1 MMISYNM
8 EINGTSVLLAENIV
22 KFPCDRILNLTELGV
37 APENVTV
44 QCRQR
49 VTEGIAAMP
58 WVPVVTS
65 GEFSFDYRREYR
77 VVASLDIDELEIDDN
92 HPRLVVHA
100 EPSESARLSLHF
112 GMFLSDGKVEKGAQL
127 YKYLDWDDVKITF
140 LSEPDGHEL
149 KAMRA
154 EMTFYP
160 HTVTIGDDW
169 KGVRK

>member
-1 MMISYNM
+1 MMTSYDM
-8 EINGTSVLLAENIV
+8 EINGGSVLLIEDIG
-22 KFPCDRILNLTELGV
+22 KTPYERTLNLTKLGV
-37 APENVTV
+37 TPENVSV

-49 VTEGIAAMP
+49 VDREIATAP
-58 WVPVVTS
+58 WEPVETS

-77 VVASLDIDELEIDDN
+77 VVVNLNISELEIDEN
-92 HPRLVVHA
+92 HPRLFVLA

-112 GMFLSDGKVEKGAQL
+112 GMYLCDGKVEMGARL
-127 YKYLDWDDVKITF
+127 NKYLDWDDVNITF
-140 LSEPDGHEL
+140 LSERDGDAL

>member
-1 MMISYNM
+1 MMVPYNM
-8 EINGTSVLLAENIV
+8 EINGGSVLLTENID
-22 KFPCDRILNLTELGV
+22 KTPYIRTLNLTKLGV
-37 APENVTV
+37 VPENVTV

-49 VTEGIAAMP
+49 VTEGIAAIP

-77 VVASLDIDELEIDDN
+77 VVVNLEIDELEIDEN
-92 HPRLVVHA
+92 HPRVVVHA

-112 GMFLSDGKVEKGAQL
+112 GTYLCNGKVEVGVQL

-140 LSEPDGHEL
+140 LPKPDGHTL
-149 KAMRA
+149 KAMQA

-160 HTVTIGDDW
+160 RTVTIGDDW
-169 KGVRK
+169 KGVRE